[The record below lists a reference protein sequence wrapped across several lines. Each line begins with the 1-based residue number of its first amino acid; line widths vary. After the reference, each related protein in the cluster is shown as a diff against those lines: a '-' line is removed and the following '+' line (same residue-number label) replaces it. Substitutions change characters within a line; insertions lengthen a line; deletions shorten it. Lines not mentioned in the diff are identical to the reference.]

1 MGHENF
7 KERLPACV
15 ARWSKIVE
23 WLRYGLYNKERS
35 TSVDASSDH
44 ADLYSLIHSIFKG
57 TPVCSYKLRTTP
69 KLYCALK

>member
-1 MGHENF
+1 M
-7 KERLPACV
+7 
-15 ARWSKIVE
+15 E

-57 TPVCSYKLRTTP
+57 TPVRSYEQHTVFKRDCAVGRKIKRTATSCSAIA
-69 KLYCALK
+69 CD